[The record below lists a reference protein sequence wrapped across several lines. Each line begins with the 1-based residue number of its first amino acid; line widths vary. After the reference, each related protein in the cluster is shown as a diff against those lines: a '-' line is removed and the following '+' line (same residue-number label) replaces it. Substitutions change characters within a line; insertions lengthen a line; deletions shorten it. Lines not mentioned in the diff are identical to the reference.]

1 MTITPTA
8 ALPGRPIAASGDTS
22 SDSGSEQGGDFL
34 AAVLE
39 ALSAGAMAPV
49 AGSVPGAL
57 PGSPSEP
64 AAGSASGSLPGP
76 AQGGI
81 GPAAGSAAG
90 TVGQGGIGAAGPATE
105 GGAAAAT
112 PAPVASPTAPS
123 LATGMPA
130 AGEPAPSVASAG
142 QPAGPVPADGADGH
156 ANVTGGS
163 GAATT
168 DPTGNIRMP
177 VGSAPAG
184 EALPPDAS
192 GTAGNTGRAPASGV
206 TPADPAGPTPRAGTV
221 MSPIPIGSG
230 VSAAE
235 HANVTGETDVSIP
248 DPTRDIRMSDDTP
261 AAPAPAPHEPSM
273 PDLPP
278 AAVRID
284 ASAAATPIGTD
295 GADRARPAAVVTQV
309 FPEVTRLLS
318 RGDGVH
324 RVTMTLNPE
333 SLGEV
338 RVVMTMRAGVVRVHL
353 SASDG
358 DAKAALAHGSPELA
372 RLLETAGAGDARI
385 VVRDLSQGPA
395 STGGRPDGQP
405 QLTTGDDRRHHAQEH
420 AGTHGQHHATD
431 GTTPRR
437 GAGADLPRSI
447 EPVGGT
453 RTSGVDV
460 TV

>member
-1 MTITPTA
+1 MTITPAA
-8 ALPGRPIAASGDTS
+8 ALPGLPIAASGDTS
-22 SDSGSEQGGDFL
+22 SGSGSEQGGDFL

-39 ALSAGAMAPV
+39 ALSAGAVAPV

-57 PGSPSEP
+57 PGSPSGP
-64 AAGSASGSLPGP
+64 ASDSLAGL

-81 GPAAGSAAG
+81 GSAAGSAAG
-90 TVGQGGIGAAGPATE
+90 SIAGIVAQGGIGAAGPATE
-105 GGAAAAT
+105 GDAAAAT

-123 LATGMPA
+123 LATGMPV
-130 AGEPAPSVASAG
+130 AGEPAPSVA
-142 QPAGPVPADGADGH
+142 PTGH

-163 GAATT
+163 VAAAT

-177 VGSAPAG
+177 VGSASAG

-206 TPADPAGPTPRAGTV
+206 TPADPPGPTTRAGTA

-230 VSAAE
+230 VPAAE
-235 HANVTGETDVSIP
+235 HANVTGETGAPSTDSTS
-248 DPTRDIRMSDDTP
+248 DLRMSDDTP
-261 AAPAPAPHEPSM
+261 AAPAPAPHEPSV

-284 ASAAATPIGTD
+284 AGAPATPTGTD

-395 STGGRPDGQP
+395 STGGQPDGQP

-431 GTTPRR
+431 GTNDTTPRR